1 MLALL
6 FSKAEL
12 VCAYVQHLALTI
24 NEELHVQERLLEDFE
39 EEVDVSHNKIRAAQ
53 KRIKGVLKGSSGDW
67 RGMLLAAG
75 LIILL
80 VFILLLAF
88 KVIL

>member
-1 MLALL
+1 M
-6 FSKAEL
+6 
-12 VCAYVQHLALTI
+12 QHLALTI

-39 EEVDVSHNKIRAAQ
+39 EEVDVSHNKMRAAQ
-53 KRIKGVLKGSSGDW
+53 KRIKGVLQGSRGDW

-80 VFILLLAF
+80 VFVLLLVF
-88 KVIL
+88 KLVL

>member
-1 MLALL
+1 MSLSHGLC
-6 FSKAEL
+6 
-12 VCAYVQHLALTI
+12 VMQHLALTI

-39 EEVDVSHNKIRAAQ
+39 EEVDVSHNKMRAAQ

-67 RGMLLAAG
+67 RSILLAAA
-75 LIILL
+75 LICLL
-80 VFILLLAF
+80 IFVVLIAW

>member
-1 MLALL
+1 MSQFCCIL
-6 FSKAEL
+6 
-12 VCAYVQHLALTI
+12 QHLALTI

-39 EEVDVSHNKIRAAQ
+39 EEVDVSHNKMRAAQ
-53 KRIKGVLKGSSGDW
+53 KRIKSVLKGSSGDW